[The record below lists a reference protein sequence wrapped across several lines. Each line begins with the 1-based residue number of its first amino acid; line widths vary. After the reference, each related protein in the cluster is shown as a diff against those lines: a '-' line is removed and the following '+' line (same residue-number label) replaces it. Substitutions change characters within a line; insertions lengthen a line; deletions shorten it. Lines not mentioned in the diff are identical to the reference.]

1 MLGVSS
7 LSLNYTSGG
16 LHTWFYNNSTTPAIT
31 GTQQMQ
37 LSTGGNLNIAN
48 GGVHCY
54 GLNAGDLSTTG
65 PGMHMHYST
74 GSSVGILQCFDYS
87 SSQYKDINIQSSL
100 FYKSSNG
107 FWGVGTNNPGCPLEI
122 LGTGSQSTGSG
133 FTFITSS
140 SVGQATGFSNR
151 NFSLKTSGGIMVASG
166 EIDCLSDLRTKS
178 DVIDLSQDQSE
189 RFVRNITPIEYSYK
203 ANPDKR
209 HYGYGAQELVKHGLS
224 VLVGATDS
232 DEPLPEEI
240 IECVNGDVIQIGSDS
255 RLVVDV
261 ISIVPLLH
269 SALKRALKKID
280 NLTQVVGKQQMQMEQ
295 LTTKPVRRTKSSAL
309 L

>member
-1 MLGVSS
+1 
-7 LSLNYTSGG
+7 
-16 LHTWFYNNSTTPAIT
+16 
-31 GTQQMQ
+31 
-37 LSTGGNLNIAN
+37 
-48 GGVHCY
+48 
-54 GLNAGDLSTTG
+54 
-65 PGMHMHYST
+65 
-74 GSSVGILQCFDYS
+74 
-87 SSQYKDINIQSSL
+87 
-100 FYKSSNG
+100 
-107 FWGVGTNNPGCPLEI
+107 
-122 LGTGSQSTGSG
+122 
-133 FTFITSS
+133 
-140 SVGQATGFSNR
+140 
-151 NFSLKTSGGIMVASG
+151 
-166 EIDCLSDLRTKS
+166 
-178 DVIDLSQDQSE
+178 QSE